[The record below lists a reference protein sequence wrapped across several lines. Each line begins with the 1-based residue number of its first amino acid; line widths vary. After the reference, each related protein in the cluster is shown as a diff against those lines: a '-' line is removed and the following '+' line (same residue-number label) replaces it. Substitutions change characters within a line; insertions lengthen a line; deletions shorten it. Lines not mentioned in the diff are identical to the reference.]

1 MATRSARG
9 RSARARSAGRQ
20 AASSRFMSA
29 LARAGLAAR
38 GVIYALI
45 GIIAIQL
52 ALGISRRQAENSG
65 ALRLVAATP
74 FGSVLLWLLVVGF
87 AGLTMWR
94 LSEATWGANGRDGH
108 KASQRLLHLFKAVL
122 YGFIT
127 YGILK
132 YALGLGAPISTN
144 KQSADLTATAFKYPG
159 GRFAVGIAGIII
171 VVVGVYLAYQ
181 AYQATFMRDMR
192 MGTAS
197 PTTRNAVRRLG
208 QAGGVARGA
217 VFSTVGVFLVVA
229 AIQAKPGKAKG
240 IDAALVA
247 LAKTPL
253 GPWLLGLV
261 AVGLVLFGVYSLC
274 EARWRAV

>member
-9 RSARARSAGRQ
+9 RTARARSAGRQ
-20 AASSRFMSA
+20 AASSRIMSA
-29 LARAGLAAR
+29 LARAGLGAR
-38 GVIYALI
+38 GVIYALT
-45 GIIAIQL
+45 GIIAIQI
-52 ALGISRRQAENSG
+52 ALGISHRQADNSG

-74 FGSVLLWLLVVGF
+74 LGSVLLWLLVVGF
-87 AGLTMWR
+87 GGLTLWR
-94 LSEATWGANGRDGH
+94 LSEVTWGANGRDGR
-108 KASQRLLHLFKAVL
+108 KASQRLVHLFKAVL

-132 YALGLGAPISTN
+132 YALGLGAPKSTN
-144 KQSADLTATAFKYPG
+144 KQSADLTAAAFKYPG
-159 GRFAVGIAGIII
+159 GRFAVGIVGIII
-171 VVVGVYLAYQ
+171 VGVGVYLAYQ
-181 AYQATFMRDMR
+181 AYRATFMRDMR

-197 PTTRNAVRRLG
+197 PTTRKAVRRLG

-217 VFSTVGVFLVVA
+217 VFSTVGLFLVVA

-261 AVGLVLFGVYSLC
+261 AVGLVLFGAYSLC